1 MSRYSDEREPER
13 EPAEPTQRSEPE
25 IVVRRLPEPGRTA
38 ERDQEHSQRRT
49 QDREHEPVGRY
60 RLSRDET
67 ETLRD
72 VGRFRVVRTE
82 DLQRFRYEGNA
93 SAMRQDLR
101 SLQAQ
106 GLLKQTPFLD
116 RGRKSSIA
124 VLTKEGRRLL
134 RKDSGIA
141 ADQAI
146 YAGLVKPREA
156 PHDAAIYRMYQA
168 EAAAIRAR
176 GGTILFADVLKL
188 PRTVLPAKFYSSKS
202 GANKTVR
209 YFVGRNPIFLSPAAE
224 GGAPVVSFAYI
235 DASNETTAG
244 FRTYLAQYR
253 GLLGALDKFRLIYV
267 AKEAERFEQ
276 AGKEF
281 ARILAPEESVERLR
295 SVDPNRLIDHFLARM
310 CHERRDYQGFDTA
323 KIQRLAMELKEFK
336 GPAFDSLF
344 EIFRSQGSA
353 PILAELSRFK
363 SAKAQPEGTFET
375 QFLPYSY
382 AFLGAV

>member
-1 MSRYSDEREPER
+1 MTGCVALSGRLPRFGYTDRQAAFLRLVALHSGYFVARQYDQFIGGVPGGSRCRLLDQLHAKGHVTELPSCDNTTIYHLSARRLYANLGIENSRNRRAHEPFVMKTRLMTLDFVLSHPEVQFMTTERE
-13 EPAEPTQRSEPE
+13 
-25 IVVRRLPEPGRTA
+25 
-38 ERDQEHSQRRT
+38 
-49 QDREHEPVGRY
+49 
-60 RLSRDET
+60 
-67 ETLRD
+67 
-72 VGRFRVVRTE
+72 RV
-82 DLQRFRYEGNA
+82 A
-93 SAMRQDLR
+93 
-101 SLQAQ
+101 
-106 GLLKQTPFLD
+106 
-116 RGRKSSIA
+116 
-124 VLTKEGRRLL
+124 
-134 RKDSGIA
+134 
-141 ADQAI
+141 
-146 YAGLVKPREA
+146 
-156 PHDAAIYRMYQA
+156 
-168 EAAAIRAR
+168 
-176 GGTILFADVLKL
+176 LFADVLKL

-209 YFVGRNPIFLSPAAE
+209 YFVDRNPVFLSPAAE
-224 GGAPVVSFAYI
+224 GGAPVVSFACI

-344 EIFRSQGSA
+344 EMFRSQGSA

>member
-1 MSRYSDEREPER
+1 
-13 EPAEPTQRSEPE
+13 
-25 IVVRRLPEPGRTA
+25 
-38 ERDQEHSQRRT
+38 
-49 QDREHEPVGRY
+49 
-60 RLSRDET
+60 
-67 ETLRD
+67 
-72 VGRFRVVRTE
+72 
-82 DLQRFRYEGNA
+82 LQRFRYEGNA

-281 ARILAPEESVERLR
+281 ARILAPDESVGRLR

-353 PILAELSRFK
+353 PILAELSRLK
-363 SAKAQPEGTFET
+363 SAKALPEGTFET
-375 QFLPYSY
+375 QFLQHSY